1 MPRDQTIRC
10 WGKRAINYAD
20 CGAIEVAL
28 REALRQG
35 RENDRNGKTT
45 VWSGREDGI
54 YEVVKQL
61 MLSLRLSHDEA
72 VGFMASI
79 YRGGIN

>member
-1 MPRDQTIRC
+1 MPSDQTIRC
-10 WGKRAINYAD
+10 WGMRSIDRSDIA
-20 CGAIEVAL
+20 AIEVAI

-54 YEVVKQL
+54 YEVAKQL
-61 MLSLRLSHDEA
+61 ILALRLSHDEA